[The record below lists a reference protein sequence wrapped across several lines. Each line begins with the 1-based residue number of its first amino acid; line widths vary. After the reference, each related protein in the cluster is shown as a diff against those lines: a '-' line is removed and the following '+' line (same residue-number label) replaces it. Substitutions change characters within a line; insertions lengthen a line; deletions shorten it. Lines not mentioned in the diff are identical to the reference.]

1 MLKTKLG
8 KDLLRNKWLYLMI
21 LPVIVYYVMF
31 QYVPMYGAI
40 IAFKQ
45 YIPSKGILGSDWVGL
60 KHFEE
65 FFSSIYFFRVIKNTI
80 LLSFFNLLFGFP
92 APIILALLLNELKSP
107 FFRRLTQT
115 ITYMPHFIT
124 LVVVAGIIRYFTLS
138 DGLINDLVAF
148 FGGTRTSFLQQPES
162 FRPIY
167 IISEIWQQIGWGT
180 IIYLAAISG
189 IDQQQYEAA
198 KIDGASKLQQI
209 RHITLPGIL
218 PTVMIMLILAL
229 GNIMNVGFE
238 KIILLYSA
246 SIYETADVISTFV
259 YRKGILEFNY
269 GYSAAVGLFNS
280 VINFGILLLA
290 NYFSKRTSKNSLW

>member
-1 MLKTKLG
+1 VPGMLAKPIIDILIGVKNLG
-8 KDLLRNKWLYLMI
+8 LDKSTIKALNHLRYEGLGEAGVPGRLY
-21 LPVIVYYVMF
+21 
-31 QYVPMYGAI
+31 
-40 IAFKQ
+40 
-45 YIPSKGILGSDWVGL
+45 
-60 KHFEE
+60 
-65 FFSSIYFFRVIKNTI
+65 FRKRGEQA
-80 LLSFFNLLFGFP
+80 FNLAVVIWNGEQWS
-92 APIILALLLNELKSP
+92 IILALLLNELKSP
-107 FFRRLTQT
+107 LFRHITQT

-138 DGLINDLVAF
+138 DGLINDVIAF
-148 FGGTRTSFLQQPES
+148 FGGERAAFLQQSES

-167 IISEIWQQIGWGT
+167 VISEIWQQVGWGT

-198 KIDGASKLQQI
+198 KIDGATKIRQI
-209 RHITLPGIL
+209 WHITLPGIL

-229 GNIMNVGFE
+229 GNLMNVGFE

-269 GYSAAVGLFNS
+269 GYSTAVGIFNS
-280 VINFGILLLA
+280 VINFIILLMA
-290 NYFSKRTSKNSLW
+290 NHLSKRVSQNSLW

>member
-1 MLKTKLG
+1 MLRAKLAR
-8 KDLLRNKWLYLMI
+8 DLVRNKWLYLMI
-21 LPVIVYYVMF
+21 LPVLIYYIMF
-31 QYVPMYGAI
+31 HYVPMYGAV

-45 YIPSKGILGSDWVGL
+45 FIPAKGILGSEWVGF

-65 FFSSIYFFRVIKNTI
+65 FFSSIYFFRVIKNTV
-80 LLSFFNLLFGFP
+80 LLSLTNLLFGFP
-92 APIILALLLNELKSP
+92 APIILALLLNEMKSSV
-107 FFRRLTQT
+107 FRRITQT

-138 DGLINDLVAF
+138 DGLINDVIAF
-148 FGGTRTSFLQQPES
+148 FGGERTAFLQQPES

-167 IISEIWQQIGWGT
+167 VISEIWQQIGWGT

-198 KIDGASKLQQI
+198 KIDGATKLQQI
-209 RHITLPGIL
+209 RHITFPGIL

-246 SIYETADVISTFV
+246 SIYETADVISTYV

-280 VINFGILLLA
+280 LINFSILILA
-290 NYFSKRTSKNSLW
+290 NYISRRASKNSLW

>member
-21 LPVIVYYVMF
+21 LPVIIYYVMF

-107 FFRRLTQT
+107 LFRRLTQT

-138 DGLINDLVAF
+138 DGLFNDLVAF
-148 FGGTRTSFLQQPES
+148 FGGTRTSFLQQPEA

-218 PTVMIMLILAL
+218 PTIMIMLILAL

>member
-1 MLKTKLG
+1 MTSLRR
-8 KDLLRNKWLYLMI
+8 DLIRNKWLYIMM
-21 LPVIVYYVMF
+21 LPVIIYYIAF
-31 QYVPMYGAI
+31 HYAPMYGAV

-45 YIPSKGILGSDWVGL
+45 FVPAKGILGSDWVGF
-60 KHFEE
+60 KHFKD

-80 LLSFFNLLFGFP
+80 MLSMTNLLFGFP

-107 FFRRLTQT
+107 MFRRITQT

-138 DGLINDLVAF
+138 DGLINDVIAF
-148 FGGTRTSFLQQPES
+148 FGGERAAFLQQPEA
-162 FRPIY
+162 FRAIY
-167 IISEIWQQIGWGT
+167 VISEIWQQVGWGT

-198 KIDGASKLQQI
+198 KIDGASKFRQI
-209 RHITLPGIL
+209 WHITLPGIL

-229 GNIMNVGFE
+229 GNLMNVGFE

-269 GYSAAVGLFNS
+269 GYSTAVGLFNS
-280 VINFGILLLA
+280 VINFIILLMA
-290 NYFSKRTSKNSLW
+290 NQFSKKVSQNSLW

>member
-1 MLKTKLG
+1 MTSLRR
-8 KDLLRNKWLYLMI
+8 DLIRNKWLYIMI
-21 LPVIVYYVMF
+21 LPVIIYYIAF
-31 QYVPMYGAI
+31 QYAPMYGAI

-45 YIPSKGILGSDWVGL
+45 FVPAKGILGSDWVGF
-60 KHFEE
+60 KNFKD

-80 LLSFFNLLFGFP
+80 LLSMSNLLFGFP

-107 FFRRLTQT
+107 IFRRITQT

-138 DGLINDLVAF
+138 DGLVNDVIAF
-148 FGGTRTSFLQQPES
+148 FGGERAAFLQQPES

-167 IISEIWQQIGWGT
+167 VISEIWQQIGWGT

-198 KIDGASKLQQI
+198 KIDGATKFRQI
-209 RHITLPGIL
+209 WHITLPGIL

-229 GNIMNVGFE
+229 GNLMNVGFE

-246 SIYETADVISTFV
+246 SIYDTADVISTFV

-269 GYSAAVGLFNS
+269 GFSTAVGLFNS
-280 VINFGILLLA
+280 VINFIILLLA
-290 NYFSKRTSKNSLW
+290 NYFSKRVSQNSLW

>member
-1 MLKTKLG
+1 MTSLRR
-8 KDLLRNKWLYLMI
+8 DLIRNKWLYIMI
-21 LPVIVYYVMF
+21 LPVIIYYIAF
-31 QYVPMYGAI
+31 QYAPMYGAI

-45 YIPSKGILGSDWVGL
+45 FVPAKGILGSDWVGF
-60 KHFEE
+60 KNFKD
-65 FFSSIYFFRVIKNTI
+65 FFSSIYFFRVIKNTV
-80 LLSFFNLLFGFP
+80 LLSMSNLLFGFP

-107 FFRRLTQT
+107 IFRRITQT

-124 LVVVAGIIRYFTLS
+124 LVVVAAIIRYFTLS
-138 DGLINDLVAF
+138 DGLVNDVIAF
-148 FGGTRTSFLQQPES
+148 FGGERAAFLQQPES

-167 IISEIWQQIGWGT
+167 VISEIWQQIGWGT

-198 KIDGASKLQQI
+198 KIDGATKFRQI
-209 RHITLPGIL
+209 WHITLPGIL

-229 GNIMNVGFE
+229 GNLMNVGFE

-246 SIYETADVISTFV
+246 SIYDTADVISTFV

-269 GYSAAVGLFNS
+269 GFSTAVGLFNS
-280 VINFGILLLA
+280 VINFIILLLA
-290 NYFSKRTSKNSLW
+290 NYLSKRVSQNSLW

>member
-8 KDLLRNKWLYLMI
+8 NDLLRNKWLYIMI
-21 LPVIVYYVMF
+21 LPVIIYYIMF
-31 QYVPMYGAI
+31 HYVPMYGAI

-45 YIPSKGILGSDWVGL
+45 YIPAKGILGSDWVGF
-60 KHFEE
+60 KHFED

-80 LLSFFNLLFGFP
+80 SLSFFNLLFGFP
-92 APIILALLLNELKSP
+92 APILLALLLNELKSP
-107 FFRRLTQT
+107 LFRRITQT

-138 DGLINDLVAF
+138 DGLINDVIAL
-148 FGGTRTSFLQQPES
+148 FGGTRTSFLQHPES

-198 KIDGASKLQQI
+198 KIDGANKLQQI

-218 PTVMIMLILAL
+218 PTVMIMLILSL

>member
-1 MLKTKLG
+1 MLATRLG
-8 KDLLRNKWLYLMI
+8 KDLIRNKWLYVLI
-21 LPVIVYYVMF
+21 LPVLLYYVLF
-31 QYVPMYGAI
+31 HYVPMYGAI

-45 YIPSKGILGSDWVGL
+45 FIPAKGILGSDWVGL
-60 KHFEE
+60 KHFES

-80 LLSFFNLLFGFP
+80 LLSFYNLLFGFP
-92 APIILALLLNELKSP
+92 APILLALLLNELKSSI
-107 FFRRLTQT
+107 FRRITQT

-138 DGLINDLVAF
+138 DGLINDVIAF
-148 FGGTRTSFLQQPES
+148 FGGERLSFLQQPGA

-209 RHITLPGIL
+209 RHITLPGML
-218 PTVMIMLILAL
+218 PTIMIMLILAL

-246 SIYETADVISTFV
+246 SIYETADVISTYV

-290 NYFSKRTSKNSLW
+290 NYFSKRVSKNSLW

>member
-1 MLKTKLG
+1 MISLR
-8 KDLLRNKWLYLMI
+8 KDLTRNKWLYLMM
-21 LPVIVYYVMF
+21 LPVLVYYIAF
-31 QYVPMYGAI
+31 HYAPMYGAI

-45 YIPSKGILGSDWVGL
+45 FVPAKGIWGSEWVGF
-60 KHFEE
+60 KHFES
-65 FFSSIYFFRVIKNTI
+65 FFSSIYFFRVIKNTV
-80 LLSFFNLLFGFP
+80 LLSLTNLVFGFP
-92 APIILALLLNELKSP
+92 APIILALLLNELKSSL
-107 FFRRLTQT
+107 FRRITQT

-138 DGLINDLVAF
+138 DGLINDVIAF
-148 FGGTRTSFLQQPES
+148 FGGERAAFLQQPES

-167 IISEIWQQIGWGT
+167 VISEIWQQVGWGT
-180 IIYLAAISG
+180 IIYLAAIAG

-198 KIDGASKLQQI
+198 KIDGATKLGQI
-209 RHITLPGIL
+209 WHITLPGIL

-229 GNIMNVGFE
+229 GNLMNVGFE

-269 GYSAAVGLFNS
+269 GYSTAVGLFNS
-280 VINFGILLLA
+280 LINFGILLAA
-290 NYFSKRTSKNSLW
+290 NYLSKKVSQNSLW

>member
-1 MLKTKLG
+1 MLRSKLTR
-8 KDLLRNKWLYLMI
+8 DLVRNKWLYLMI
-21 LPVIVYYVMF
+21 LPVIIYYIMF
-31 QYVPMYGAI
+31 HYVPMYGAV

-45 YIPSKGILGSDWVGL
+45 FIPAKGILGSEWVGF
-60 KHFEE
+60 KYFEE
-65 FFSSIYFFRVIKNTI
+65 FFSSIYFFRVIKNTV
-80 LLSFFNLLFGFP
+80 LLSLTNLLFGFP
-92 APIILALLLNELKSP
+92 APIILALLLNEMKSSV
-107 FFRRLTQT
+107 FRRITQT

-138 DGLINDLVAF
+138 DGLINDVIAF
-148 FGGTRTSFLQQPES
+148 FGGERTAFLQQPES
-162 FRPIY
+162 FRSIY
-167 IISEIWQQIGWGT
+167 VISEIWQQIGWGT

-198 KIDGASKLQQI
+198 KIDGATKLQQI
-209 RHITLPGIL
+209 RHITFPGIL

-246 SIYETADVISTFV
+246 SIYETADVISTYV

-280 VINFGILLLA
+280 LINFSILILA
-290 NYFSKRTSKNSLW
+290 NYISRRVSKNSLW

>member
-1 MLKTKLG
+1 MLKSRLG

-21 LPVIVYYVMF
+21 IPVVIYYF
-31 QYVPMYGAI
+31 LFHYVPLYGTI

-45 YIPSKGILGSDWVGL
+45 FVPAKGILGSDWVGF

-65 FFSSIYFFRVIKNTI
+65 FFSSIYFFRVIKNTV

-107 FFRRLTQT
+107 LFRRITQT

-138 DGLINDLVAF
+138 DGLINDVIAF
-148 FGGTRTSFLQQPES
+148 FGGARISFLQQPES

-180 IIYLAAISG
+180 IIYLAAITG

-198 KIDGASKLQQI
+198 KIDGATKLQQI
-209 RHITLPGIL
+209 RHVTLPGIL
-218 PTVMIMLILAL
+218 PTIMIMLILAL

-246 SIYETADVISTFV
+246 SIYETADVISTYV
-259 YRKGILEFNY
+259 YRKGILEFSY
-269 GYSAAVGLFNS
+269 SYSAAVGLFNS
-280 VINFGILLLA
+280 VINFTILLLA
-290 NYFSKRTSKNSLW
+290 NSFSKRASNNSLW

>member
-1 MLKTKLG
+1 MTSLRR
-8 KDLLRNKWLYLMI
+8 DWIRNKWLYIMI
-21 LPVIVYYVMF
+21 LPVIIYYIAF
-31 QYVPMYGAI
+31 QYAPMYGAI

-45 YIPSKGILGSDWVGL
+45 FVPAKGILGSDWVGF
-60 KHFEE
+60 KHFKD

-80 LLSFFNLLFGFP
+80 LLSMSNLLFGFP

-107 FFRRLTQT
+107 IFRRITQT

-138 DGLINDLVAF
+138 DGLVNDVVAF
-148 FGGTRTSFLQQPES
+148 FGGERAAFLQQPES

-167 IISEIWQQIGWGT
+167 VISEIWQQIGWGT

-198 KIDGASKLQQI
+198 KIDGATKFRQI
-209 RHITLPGIL
+209 WHITLPGIL

-229 GNIMNVGFE
+229 GNLMNVGFE

-246 SIYETADVISTFV
+246 SIYDTADVISTFV

-269 GYSAAVGLFNS
+269 GFSTAVGLFNS
-280 VINFGILLLA
+280 VINFIILLMA
-290 NYFSKRTSKNSLW
+290 NYFSKRVSQNSLW

>member
-1 MLKTKLG
+1 MFKTRLG

-21 LPVIVYYVMF
+21 LPVIIYYIMF
-31 QYVPMYGAI
+31 HYVPMYGAI

-45 YIPSKGILGSDWVGL
+45 FVPSKGILGSEWVGF
-60 KHFEE
+60 KHFAD

-80 LLSFFNLLFGFP
+80 LLSFTNLVCGFP
-92 APIILALLLNELKSP
+92 APIILALLLNEIKSP
-107 FFRRLTQT
+107 LFRRITQT

-138 DGLINDLVAF
+138 DGLINDILAF
-148 FGGTRTSFLQQPES
+148 FGSERISFLQQPEA

-167 IISEIWQQIGWGT
+167 VISEIWQQVGWGT

-198 KIDGASKLQQI
+198 RIDGATKFQQI
-209 RHITLPGIL
+209 RHITFPGIL

-229 GNIMNVGFE
+229 GNIMNIGFE

-246 SIYETADVISTFV
+246 SIYETADVISTYV

-280 VINFGILLLA
+280 FINFGILLLA
-290 NYFSKRTSKNSLW
+290 NYVSKRVSKNSLW

>member
-1 MLKTKLG
+1 MPIARLG
-8 KDLLRNKWLYLMI
+8 KDLIRNKYLYMMI
-21 LPVIVYYVMF
+21 LPVIIYYVMF
-31 QYVPMYGAI
+31 HYVPMYGAI

-45 YIPSKGILGSDWVGL
+45 FVPAKGILGSEWVGL
-60 KHFEE
+60 KHFED
-65 FFSSIYFFRVIKNTI
+65 FFSSIYFFRVIKNTV

-92 APIILALLLNELKSP
+92 APIILALLLNELKSSI
-107 FFRRLTQT
+107 FRRITQT

-138 DGLINDLVAF
+138 DGLINDVIAF
-148 FGGTRTSFLQQPES
+148 FGGDRIAFLQQPGS
-162 FRPIY
+162 FRAIY
-167 IISEIWQQIGWGT
+167 VISEIWQQVGWGT

-198 KIDGASKLQQI
+198 KIDGATKVRQI
-209 RHITLPGIL
+209 WHVTLPGIL

-229 GNIMNVGFE
+229 GNLMNVGFE

-246 SIYETADVISTFV
+246 SIYETADVISTYV

-269 GYSAAVGLFNS
+269 GYSTAVGVFNS
-280 VINFGILLLA
+280 VINFVILLLA
-290 NYFSKRTSKNSLW
+290 NYFSKRVSQNSLW

>member
-1 MLKTKLG
+1 MISLR
-8 KDLLRNKWLYLMI
+8 KDLTRNKWLYLMM
-21 LPVIVYYVMF
+21 LPVLVHYIAFHYA
-31 QYVPMYGAI
+31 PMYGAM

-45 YIPSKGILGSDWVGL
+45 FVPARGIWGSEWVGF
-60 KHFEE
+60 KHFES
-65 FFSSIYFFRVIKNTI
+65 FFSSIYFFRVIKNTV
-80 LLSFFNLLFGFP
+80 LLSLTNLVFGFP
-92 APIILALLLNELKSP
+92 APIILALLLNELKSSL
-107 FFRRLTQT
+107 FRRITQT

-138 DGLINDLVAF
+138 DGLINDVIAF
-148 FGGTRTSFLQQPES
+148 FGGERAAFLQQPES

-167 IISEIWQQIGWGT
+167 VISEIWQQVGWGT
-180 IIYLAAISG
+180 IIYLAAIAG

-198 KIDGASKLQQI
+198 KIDGATKLGQI
-209 RHITLPGIL
+209 WHITLPGIL

-229 GNIMNVGFE
+229 GNLMNVGFE

-269 GYSAAVGLFNS
+269 GYSTAVGLFNS
-280 VINFGILLLA
+280 LINFGILLAA
-290 NYFSKRTSKNSLW
+290 NYLSKKVSQNSLW

>member
-1 MLKTKLG
+1 MLATRLG
-8 KDLLRNKWLYLMI
+8 KDLLRNKWLYVLM
-21 LPVIVYYVMF
+21 LPVLLYYILF
-31 QYVPMYGAI
+31 HYVPMYGAI

-45 YIPSKGILGSDWVGL
+45 FIPSKGILGSEWVGL
-60 KHFEE
+60 KHFES

-80 LLSFFNLLFGFP
+80 LLSFFNLLIGFP
-92 APIILALLLNELKSP
+92 APILLALLLNELKSSI
-107 FFRRLTQT
+107 FRRITQT

-138 DGLINDLVAF
+138 DGLLNDVIAF
-148 FGGTRTSFLQQPES
+148 FGGERISFLQQPGS

-198 KIDGASKLQQI
+198 KIDGANKLQQI
-209 RHITLPGIL
+209 THITLPGML
-218 PTVMIMLILAL
+218 PTIMIMLILAL

-246 SIYETADVISTFV
+246 SIYETADVISTYV

-290 NYFSKRTSKNSLW
+290 NYFSKRVSKNSLW

>member
-1 MLKTKLG
+1 MARLG
-8 KDLLRNKWLYLMI
+8 KDLIRNKYLYMMI
-21 LPVIVYYVMF
+21 LPVIIYYVMF
-31 QYVPMYGAI
+31 HYVPMYGAI

-45 YIPSKGILGSDWVGL
+45 FVPAKGILGSEWVGL
-60 KHFEE
+60 KHFED
-65 FFSSIYFFRVIKNTI
+65 FFSSIYFFRVIKNTV

-92 APIILALLLNELKSP
+92 APIILALLLNELKSSI
-107 FFRRLTQT
+107 FRRITQT

-138 DGLINDLVAF
+138 DGLINDVIAF
-148 FGGTRTSFLQQPES
+148 FGGDRIAFLQQPGS
-162 FRPIY
+162 FRAIY
-167 IISEIWQQIGWGT
+167 VISEIWQQVGWGT

-198 KIDGASKLQQI
+198 KIDGATKVRQI
-209 RHITLPGIL
+209 WHVTLPGIL

-229 GNIMNVGFE
+229 GNLMNVGFE

-246 SIYETADVISTFV
+246 SIYETADVISTYV

-269 GYSAAVGLFNS
+269 GYSTAVGVFNS
-280 VINFGILLLA
+280 VINFVILLLA
-290 NYFSKRTSKNSLW
+290 NYFSKRVSQNSLW

>member
-1 MLKTKLG
+1 MLKSKLG

-21 LPVIVYYVMF
+21 LPVVVYYVMF
-31 QYVPMYGAI
+31 HYVPMYGAI

-45 YIPSKGILGSDWVGL
+45 YIPSKGILGSEWVGF

-65 FFSSIYFFRVIKNTI
+65 FFSSIYFLRVIKNTI
-80 LLSFFNLLFGFP
+80 ILSFTNLLFGFP
-92 APIILALLLNELKSP
+92 APIILALLLNEIKSSR
-107 FFRRLTQT
+107 FRRITQT

-138 DGLINDLVAF
+138 DGLINDIIAF
-148 FGGTRTSFLQQPES
+148 FGGERIAFLQQPGA

-167 IISEIWQQIGWGT
+167 VISEIWQQIGWGT

-198 KIDGASKLQQI
+198 KIDGATKLQQI
-209 RHITLPGIL
+209 RHITFPGIL
-218 PTVMIMLILAL
+218 PTIMIMLILQL
-229 GNIMNVGFE
+229 GNIMNIGFE
-238 KIILLYSA
+238 KIVLLYSP
-246 SIYETADVISTFV
+246 SVYETADVISTYV

-280 VINFGILLLA
+280 VINFSILLLA

>member
-1 MLKTKLG
+1 MTSLRR
-8 KDLLRNKWLYLMI
+8 DLIRNKWLYIMI
-21 LPVIVYYVMF
+21 LPVVIYYIAF
-31 QYVPMYGAI
+31 QYAPMYGAI

-45 YIPSKGILGSDWVGL
+45 FVPAKGILGSDWVGF
-60 KHFEE
+60 KHFND

-80 LLSFFNLLFGFP
+80 LLSMSNLLFGFP

-107 FFRRLTQT
+107 IFRRITQT

-138 DGLINDLVAF
+138 DGLVNDVIAF
-148 FGGTRTSFLQQPES
+148 FGGERASFLQQPES

-167 IISEIWQQIGWGT
+167 VISEIWQQVGWGT

-198 KIDGASKLQQI
+198 KIDGATKFRQI
-209 RHITLPGIL
+209 WHITLPGIL

-229 GNIMNVGFE
+229 GNLMNVGFE

-246 SIYETADVISTFV
+246 SIYDTADVISTFV

-269 GYSAAVGLFNS
+269 GFSTAVGLFNS
-280 VINFGILLLA
+280 VINFIILLMA
-290 NYFSKRTSKNSLW
+290 NYLSKRVSQNSLW

>member
-1 MLKTKLG
+1 MTGLIR
-8 KDLLRNKWLYLMI
+8 KDLIRNKWLYIMMI
-21 LPVIVYYVMF
+21 PVIVYYIAF
-31 QYVPMYGAI
+31 HYAPMYGAI

-45 YIPSKGILGSDWVGL
+45 FVPAKGILGSEWVGF
-60 KHFEE
+60 KHFKE

-80 LLSFFNLLFGFP
+80 LLSMSNLLFGFP

-107 FFRRLTQT
+107 LFRRITQT

-138 DGLINDLVAF
+138 DGLINDVIAF
-148 FGGTRTSFLQQPES
+148 FGGERASFLQQPES
-162 FRPIY
+162 FRSIY
-167 IISEIWQQIGWGT
+167 VISEIWQQVGWGT

-198 KIDGASKLQQI
+198 KIDGATKFRQI
-209 RHITLPGIL
+209 WHITLPGIL

-229 GNIMNVGFE
+229 GNLMNVGFE

-269 GYSAAVGLFNS
+269 GYSTAVGLFNS
-280 VINFGILLLA
+280 VINFIILLMA
-290 NYFSKRTSKNSLW
+290 NQLSKRVSQNSLW

>member
-8 KDLLRNKWLYLMI
+8 NDLLRNKWLYIMI
-21 LPVIVYYVMF
+21 LPVIIYYIMF
-31 QYVPMYGAI
+31 HYVPMYGAI

-45 YIPSKGILGSDWVGL
+45 YIPAKGILGSDWVGF
-60 KHFEE
+60 KHFED

-80 LLSFFNLLFGFP
+80 SLSFFNLLFGFP
-92 APIILALLLNELKSP
+92 APILLALLLNELKSP
-107 FFRRLTQT
+107 LFRRITQT

-138 DGLINDLVAF
+138 DGLINDVIAL

-198 KIDGASKLQQI
+198 KIDGANKLQQI

-218 PTVMIMLILAL
+218 PTVMIMLILSL

>member
-1 MLKTKLG
+1 MISLR
-8 KDLLRNKWLYLMI
+8 KDLTRNKWLYLMM
-21 LPVIVYYVMF
+21 LPVLVYYIAF
-31 QYVPMYGAI
+31 HYAPMYGAM

-45 YIPSKGILGSDWVGL
+45 FVPARGIWGSEWVGF
-60 KHFEE
+60 KHFES
-65 FFSSIYFFRVIKNTI
+65 FFSSIYFFRVIKNTV
-80 LLSFFNLLFGFP
+80 LLSLTNLVFGFP
-92 APIILALLLNELKSP
+92 APIILALLLNELKSSL
-107 FFRRLTQT
+107 FRRITQT

-138 DGLINDLVAF
+138 DGLINDVIAF
-148 FGGTRTSFLQQPES
+148 FGGERAAFLQQPES

-167 IISEIWQQIGWGT
+167 VISEIWQQVGWGT
-180 IIYLAAISG
+180 IIYLAAIAG

-198 KIDGASKLQQI
+198 KIDGATKLGQI
-209 RHITLPGIL
+209 WHITLPGIL

-229 GNIMNVGFE
+229 GNLMNVGFE

-269 GYSAAVGLFNS
+269 GYSTAVGLFNS
-280 VINFGILLLA
+280 LINFGILLAA
-290 NYFSKRTSKNSLW
+290 NYLSKKVSQNSLW